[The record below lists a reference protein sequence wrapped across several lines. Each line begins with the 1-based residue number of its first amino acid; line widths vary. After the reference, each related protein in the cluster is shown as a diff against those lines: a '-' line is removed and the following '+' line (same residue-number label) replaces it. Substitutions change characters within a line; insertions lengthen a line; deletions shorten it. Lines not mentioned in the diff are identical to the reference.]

1 MYEITYPFQPPM
13 EDCRMQHTTDKGA
26 KVYIFDTFCK
36 NRTPEEKQRDD
47 AEIVRIYNDILM
59 RVAMEQQSGKG

>member
-1 MYEITYPFQPPM
+1 
-13 EDCRMQHTTDKGA
+13 MQHTTDKGDR
-26 KVYIFDTFCK
+26 VYIFDTFCK

>member
-1 MYEITYPFQPPM
+1 
-13 EDCRMQHTTDKGA
+13 MQHTTDKGA